1 MFEFFRSRDKSVRYL
16 LTALLAMVALSMVT
30 YLIPGGPGGGGGNN
44 PGDQKVAEV
53 CGETITTREVIV
65 GIQNAT
71 RNKQFPPEMIQNYI
85 PELINQMITERA
97 LACQSGKMGFH
108 ISDED
113 LAENIRTMLPN
124 LFQGGQANT
133 ADYERFLSQNGL
145 TIPEFESNVRKQM
158 LLTRLRNVTLEGVI
172 VTPQE
177 VEAEYRRRK
186 ESAKVE
192 YFAFNEDKFRAQV
205 NVSGEEVQSY
215 FGKNRLL
222 FKQPER
228 RSFDLLVLDQDKVAA
243 TYQVSDA
250 DLQNAYSSQKERF
263 RTPERLRIR
272 HILLK
277 TTDKKPDEVT
287 KIETKMKD
295 LLKQIKGG
303 ADFGDL
309 AKKNSDDTGSAVKG
323 GELDW
328 VTRGQTVKNFESTAF
343 ALKPNELSDVIKTE
357 YGFHI
362 LQLLEKQDA
371 RLRPFDEVKAQLLE
385 ERKKNG
391 VVEKLQASA
400 DQLRTALTKTPADA
414 AQLAQKFGASYYQV
428 KDAGAGDPLQE
439 IGLNKEMSDAVTAL
453 QKGGVTSV
461 VAAPGNKLAVAV
473 LTGIT
478 PTRPSELA
486 EAEGQI
492 RGNLIGEKA
501 RQLAQDKSKELQNQ
515 IATAGGDLKK
525 LAALVGA
532 DVKTTPDFQRDGAV
546 EGVGSATYLADAFTK
561 PIGTII
567 GPVTVMGQTV
577 VAKVAGQ
584 IPADLGLLGA
594 EREGIVQALKSRK
607 ARSRQ
612 DLFEDGLVS
621 ELTRQGKVKIDKD
634 MITRIRKDFRT

>member
-16 LTALLAMVALSMVT
+16 LTALLAMVALSMIT
-30 YLIPGGPGGGGGNN
+30 YLIPGGPGGGAANN
-44 PGDQKVAEV
+44 PGEQKVAEV
-53 CGETITTREVIV
+53 CGETITTREVMA

-97 LACQSGKMGFH
+97 LACQSGKMGFK
-108 ISDED
+108 ITDED

-124 LFQGGQANT
+124 LFQGGQTNT

-145 TIPEFESNVRKQM
+145 TVPEFETNVRKQM

-186 ESAKVE
+186 ESAKVD

-205 NVSGEEVQSY
+205 NVSAEEVQSY
-215 FGKNRLL
+215 FGKNRVL

-263 RTPERLRIR
+263 RNPERLRIR

-277 TTDKKPDEVT
+277 TTDKKPEEVT
-287 KIETKMKD
+287 KIEAKMKD
-295 LLKQIKGG
+295 LLKQVKGG

-309 AKKNSDDTGSAVKG
+309 AKKNSEDPGSAIKG

-371 RLRPFDEVKAQLLE
+371 RLRPFDEVKAQLMD

-428 KDAGAGDPLQE
+428 KDAAPGDPLQE
-439 IGLNKEMSDAVTAL
+439 IGLNKEMGDAVTAL

-461 VAAPGNKLAVAV
+461 VPAPGNKLAMAV

-478 PTRPSELA
+478 ATRPSELA

-492 RGNLIGEKA
+492 RGQLIGDKA

-515 IATAGGDLKK
+515 IASAGGDLKK
-525 LAALVGA
+525 LAAMVGA
-532 DVKTTPDFQRDGAV
+532 EVKTTPDFQRDGAV

-584 IPADLGLLGA
+584 SPADLGQLGS

-634 MITRIRKDFRT
+634 MITRIRKDFRS